1 MDDENTILQSGVQS
15 EIELAPITR
24 RYFAEI
30 TPPSLADNRGDVERL
45 RQLLFP
51 AFGNVHIPFRLM
63 RNISMICR
71 DANWRVTA
79 LLGQTGLGWE
89 LLDFEAG
96 DTTGRHYGL
105 AIDIGTTTVVASL
118 LNMQTGACLGTVAEY
133 NGQCVYGEDVLTRIF
148 RAMEP
153 DGAPLL
159 QQAVLS
165 TINGLIRKLCARMEI
180 ECQDITAVV
189 IGANT
194 IMVHLLLGLDPSRIC
209 REPYIPVLNS
219 TGFLRASDAGIKVF
233 PDGVLYC
240 LPSVGSY
247 VGGDVIAGILVSGMH
262 KRQEVS
268 LLVDIGT
275 NGEIILGNRDW
286 LVACAGAAGPAL
298 EGGVVAS
305 GMRAEPG
312 AVDEVRIDQNGV
324 VHYHVIGGGKAAGI
338 CGSGLVD
345 CLAEMLLAGIIDR
358 CGRFV
363 DDHQQVLTV
372 VPGSESANEKDI
384 VITQTDIDNIM
395 RTKGAVNAA
404 VEVLLESVGCSMEE
418 IRYFFAAGAF
428 GKHLDI
434 ESAVTIGL
442 YPDLPRER
450 MIQLGNSSLEG
461 ARQALLSIDK
471 IKEAEQITSKV
482 TYFELNANQNFMNKF
497 VGCKF
502 FPHTNLEYY
511 PTVRARLAERGLLQ
525 PALR

>member
-1 MDDENTILQSGVQS
+1 MDDESTILQSGMQS
-15 EIELAPITR
+15 EIDLAPITR
-24 RYFAEI
+24 KYFTEI
-30 TPPSLADNRGDVERL
+30 NPPSLADNRADVERL
-45 RQLLFP
+45 RQSLFP
-51 AFGNVHIPFRLM
+51 AFGNVHIPFRLV
-63 RNISMICR
+63 RNISVICR
-71 DANWRVTA
+71 DANWHVTA
-79 LLGQTGLGWE
+79 LLGQTDSGWE
-89 LLDFEAG
+89 LLNCEAG
-96 DTTGRHYGL
+96 NTTTRHYGL

-118 LNMQTGACLGTVAEY
+118 LDMQTGACLGTAAEY
-133 NGQCVYGEDVLTRIF
+133 NGQCAYGEDVLTRIF
-148 RAMEP
+148 RALESE
-153 DGAPLL
+153 GAHLL
-159 QQAVLS
+159 QQAVVS
-165 TINGLIRKLCARMEI
+165 TINGLIRKLCARTEI
-180 ECQDITAVV
+180 DNRDIAAVA

-194 IMVHLLLGLDPSRIC
+194 VMVHLLLGLDPSRIC
-209 REPYIPVLNS
+209 RAPYIPVLNNS
-219 TGFLRASDAGIKVF
+219 GFLRASDAGIEIF
-233 PDGVLYC
+233 PHAVLYC

-247 VGGDVIAGILVSGMH
+247 VGGDVIAGILVSAMH

-275 NGEIILGNRDW
+275 NGEIILGNSDW

-305 GMRAEPG
+305 GMRAEQG
-312 AVDEVRIDQNGV
+312 AVDKVRIDQNGKV
-324 VHYHVIGGGKAAGI
+324 DYHVIGEGKAAGI

-345 CLAEMLLAGIIDR
+345 CLAELLLAGIIDR

-363 DDHQQVLTV
+363 DGRQSLIV
-372 VPGSESANEKDI
+372 VPASKSVNGKDI

-404 VEVLLESVGCSMEE
+404 VEVLLESVGCAMEDVSH
-418 IRYFFAAGAF
+418 FFAAGAF

-442 YPDLPRER
+442 YPDLPREK

-471 IKEAEQITSKV
+471 LKEAEEITSKI
-482 TYFELNANQNFMNKF
+482 TYFELNANQSFMNKF

-511 PTVRARLAERGLLQ
+511 PTVRARLAERGLFQ
-525 PALR
+525 P